1 MADTKFN
8 SESAKEARA
17 KAAPRGES
25 KIRKLIREAADN
37 KTTIEVFN
45 KLATLAKTG
54 DMDAIKTYLAYV
66 VGKPKDTIV
75 FSGDEENPITFK
87 MDERFLKQLL
97 NGG

>member
-8 SESAKEARA
+8 SESAREARA

-25 KIRKLIREAADN
+25 KIRKLIRELAD
-37 KTTIEVFN
+37 KDSTVEVFN
-45 KLATLAKTG
+45 TLMKLAKSG

-66 VGKPKDTIV
+66 VGKPKDTV
-75 FSGDEENPITFK
+75 VLTGDEEKPITFTV
-87 MDERFLKQLL
+87 DERFVKQLI